1 MPFAPC
7 LWLHLH
13 TERGREVLTRYGM
26 FWSLVLQFHS
36 LQNGTEITPS
46 NHNSK
51 KAPKQLAIFSATDR
65 LREDWVSAPLLP
77 PPTPTPSSVTQLP
90 LHLVWVVP
98 GLGSA
103 FPAAYDLGRMSPH
116 TKMGSFYVSCVE
128 AGQGN

>member
-1 MPFAPC
+1 
-7 LWLHLH
+7 
-13 TERGREVLTRYGM
+13 M

-51 KAPKQLAIFSATDR
+51 KAPKQLAIFSAMDR

-116 TKMGSFYVSCVE
+116 TKMGPFMCPHHRSGTEELGVGSLNCQAYDNQSLVAS
-128 AGQGN
+128 AL